1 MVGFDDNA
9 SRRSFVS
16 PTGKMKESAT
26 KWMEKI
32 KLDSAMKGAA
42 YKFELYQLQRCL
54 DALTKGEANHADIVA
69 IKSHQQAALA
79 AIELCRMEKLS
90 EERRSEL
97 LTSLTRAGVEAFP
110 PNIQAGLLG
119 CRVKS
124 LIGTKPLPCSAL
136 VDIMRF
142 TDSKEEFKPHAPRL
156 QDTEVDSTEQAKV
169 FVRVMVVDGMV
180 ALVSSER
187 LADLKL
193 LCTTLQEECA
203 KMHAA
208 TAAVPAVMEA
218 LDEVIACA
226 AACMGLIEPQ
236 QASSAVAAVD
246 MVLQSNRGGRVI
258 LKQALIT
265 TKFFKEAEG
274 KLRCASVAEA
284 SLGPVL
290 GKAKSDLK
298 EL

>member
-9 SRRSFVS
+9 SRHSFVS

-32 KLDSAMKGAA
+32 KLDSAMRGAA
-42 YKFELYQLQRCL
+42 YKFELCQLQRCL

-79 AIELCRMEKLS
+79 AIEICRMEKLS

-119 CRVKS
+119 CGVKS
-124 LIGTKPLPCSAL
+124 LTGTKPLPYSAL
-136 VDIMRF
+136 VDIMRC
-142 TDSKEEFKPHAPRL
+142 TEQRGVQATCAPL

-193 LCTTLQEECA
+193 LCTTLQEERA

-218 LDEVIACA
+218 LDEVIAFA
-226 AACMGLIEPQ
+226 AACM
-236 QASSAVAAVD
+236 A
-246 MVLQSNRGGRVI
+246 
-258 LKQALIT
+258 
-265 TKFFKEAEG
+265 
-274 KLRCASVAEA
+274 
-284 SLGPVL
+284 
-290 GKAKSDLK
+290 
-298 EL
+298 